1 MCCSKGSKSSKSSKG
16 SKSFKSSKGS
26 KVKCFTH
33 LRCLFH
39 RFAVSKFRESVR
51 IQNSK
56 FKILNSLVYLQK

>member
-51 IQNSK
+51 IQNS
-56 FKILNSLVYLQK
+56 